1 MLNVFIAILPFLVSV
16 NSIVENGVCYKID
29 NGVRVIEDCP
39 NNILPHLHLHTH
51 PPSSIDDNPTGHEA
65 NFTSSTTSSLSP
77 TSTRSSSSDNVSSD
91 SMGIFGGM
99 ALGSVFFTFVFLF

>member
-65 NFTSSTTSSLSP
+65 NSTSTSSSSVASRP
-77 TSTRSSSSDNVSSD
+77 SSSSDNVSSD

>member
-1 MLNVFIAILPFLVSV
+1 MRNVFIGILSLLVSV

-39 NNILPHLHLHTH
+39 NNTLPQSQSQL
-51 PPSSIDDNPTGHEA
+51 PSSTDDNPTGHEA
-65 NFTSSTTSSLSP
+65 NSTSTSSSSVTSRP
-77 TSTRSSSSDNVSSD
+77 SSSSDNVSSD
-91 SMGIFGGM
+91 AVKMFGGM

>member
-1 MLNVFIAILPFLVSV
+1 MRNVFIAILPFLVSV

-39 NNILPHLHLHTH
+39 NNILPHS
-51 PPSSIDDNPTGHEA
+51 PSSIDDNPTGHEA
-65 NFTSSTTSSLSP
+65 NFTSTTTSSLSP